1 METFVTTVHVLA
13 AIFMIFVVL
22 VQEGNK
28 GGIGAAFGGGN
39 TQGVFGASGATSL
52 LAKMTY
58 GFAAI
63 FMCTSITLAVM
74 SGRGGRVD
82 GFDEKLRKAQRE
94 REQSLKIEKTEAPK
108 QSEIIKNTKTNKAS
122 EATK

>member
-39 TQGVFGASGATSL
+39 TQGVFGASGATSH
-52 LAKMTY
+52 
-58 GFAAI
+58 
-63 FMCTSITLAVM
+63 
-74 SGRGGRVD
+74 
-82 GFDEKLRKAQRE
+82 
-94 REQSLKIEKTEAPK
+94 
-108 QSEIIKNTKTNKAS
+108 
-122 EATK
+122 